1 MKGKFCQ
8 NERKKGKMQQVKY
21 FTPEE
26 AKRTLPLVRR
36 IIRDIINSGELMRTI
51 ASDIKGDVVDNPDI
65 QQLAADINNFMTE
78 LEEIG
83 CYYKDWNF
91 TIGLVDFP
99 SIIDGK
105 DVMLCW
111 RSDENDIK
119 FYHDLESGYAGRKL
133 IPEEYFYA
141 KAV

>member
-1 MKGKFCQ
+1 MK
-8 NERKKGKMQQVKY
+8 VIKY

-26 AKRTLPLVRR
+26 ARRTLPLVRR
-36 IIRDIINSGELMRTI
+36 IVRDIINAGVAMRTL
-51 ASDIKGDVVDNPDI
+51 AAKVEGDLLENNEI
-65 QQLAADINNFMTE
+65 QTVAADINGYMQE

-99 SIIDGK
+99 SRID
-105 DVMLCW
+105 DREVMLCW
-111 RSDENDIK
+111 RSDEENIK
-119 FYHDLESGYAGRKL
+119 FYHEIDAGYAERKL

-141 KAV
+141 KAS